1 MPEIDVPV
9 AFVPQAEHGLP
20 GRLGFAPAPGRW
32 RFCEEGRAGDAVEE
46 DLASLRRACGASV
59 LVTFLEQAEMSTI
72 GLADLLD
79 RARRSGLECH
89 WLPIP
94 DGAAPS
100 DLEATSRLVAR
111 VLERLAAG
119 RTVIVHCL
127 GGIGRSGTIAACALV
142 AAGVEPGTAVEVVR
156 EARAGAATAPG
167 QEEFVHEFGRAWKRR
182 AGTGGHLAQAPR
194 KR

>member
-20 GRLGFAPAPGRW
+20 GHLGFAPAPGRW
-32 RFCEEGRAGDAVEE
+32 RFSEEGRAGDAVEK

-59 LVTFLEQAEMSTI
+59 LVTLLERAEMSTI

-79 RARRSGLECH
+79 QARRSGLECH

-111 VLERLAAG
+111 VLERLTTG

-127 GGIGRSGTIAACALV
+127 GGIGRSGTIVACALV
-142 AAGVEPGTAVEVVR
+142 AAGVEPGRAVEVVR

-167 QEEFVHEFGRAWKRR
+167 QEEFVHEFGWAWKRE
-182 AGTGGHLAQAPR
+182 AGAARHVAHAPR
-194 KR
+194 EG